1 MQDNCISYR
10 RGLTGV
16 AYPLG
21 RAMRGPKRWD
31 KQEQTP
37 TSFRMYPFHLYASRL
52 GGVYRLKG
60 CYFML
65 HIGKLIRQ
73 KMEERQITVVWLARR
88 LSCSRTNVYK
98 IFDKY
103 SLDTEVLAKISDIL
117 EYDFFSLYSE
127 EIRRKRD
134 M

>member
-1 MQDNCISYR
+1 MA
-10 RGLTGV
+10 L
-16 AYPLG
+16 
-21 RAMRGPKRWD
+21 
-31 KQEQTP
+31 
-37 TSFRMYPFHLYASRL
+37 
-52 GGVYRLKG
+52 
-60 CYFML
+60 ML

-73 KMEERQITVVWLARR
+73 KMEERHITVVWLAQR

-134 M
+134 I